1 MVAFD
6 FITQKDLRASLEADF
21 KEMASCLETGCWK
34 AVHVLAGSMIEA
46 LLVDY
51 LLASNMP
58 AGAQDPLAMTL
69 ADLISVC
76 RKERVIS
83 QKAADLCNVVK
94 HYRNLIHPGRSVRL
108 NEKIDEPGAKI
119 ALSLVEII
127 VTEISK
133 ARSESYGYTAEQIV
147 AKIKR
152 DPSVVAI
159 LKHILKS
166 TNELELERL
175 LLEVLPQS
183 YLDHALNVHDG
194 PFEPEDRVLP
204 ALQICFRQALSL
216 VSNEVKKTVIKR
228 FISILKEGDS
238 FTVNTYGAAFFK
250 AIDLQHLSDE
260 ESIIV
265 KEHLFSRLKEEVSS
279 SHLQMLDG
287 IGIFIEEKEIE
298 EFVDSLIR
306 AVIWGTPDSLRNEAE
321 SRLES
326 EYYLTNEIASKRII
340 RRLNNWITHFEH
352 RIQTAFATKISDLR
366 SKIESKD
373 ADIPF

>member
-21 KEMASCLETGCWK
+21 KEMTSCLETGCWK

-58 AGAQDPLAMTL
+58 NGAQDPLAMAL

-76 RKERVIS
+76 RKQKIIS

-152 DPSVVAI
+152 DPSVIAI
-159 LKHILKS
+159 LKHILKG

-175 LLEVLPQS
+175 LQEVLPQA
-183 YLDHALNVHDG
+183 YLDHALSVHDV
-194 PFEPEDRVLP
+194 PFEPEDRILP
-204 ALQICFRQALSL
+204 ALEICFRQALSL
-216 VSNEVKKTVIKR
+216 VSNEVEKTVIKK
-228 FISILKEGDS
+228 FISILKEGDG
-238 FTVNTYGAAFFK
+238 FTVNMYGAAFFK

-260 ESIIV
+260 ERTVV

-279 SHLQMLDG
+279 PHLQMLEG
-287 IGIFIEEKEIE
+287 IGMFIREEGIE
-298 EFVDSLIR
+298 EFVDPLIR
-306 AVIWGTPDSLRNEAE
+306 AVIWGAPDSLRNEAE
-321 SRLES
+321 SRIEN
-326 EYYLTNEIASKRII
+326 EYSLTNEIVSNRLIH
-340 RRLNNWITHFEH
+340 RLNNWITHFEH
-352 RIQTAFATKISDLR
+352 RAQTAFATKIRDLR
-366 SKIESKD
+366 SKIELKGD
-373 ADIPF
+373 DIPF